1 MTNLLVFDDEVR
13 RSIVQEVTDGDTTHA
28 PSGDAVYGAIAS
40 IPGSE
45 VIKIVTDKGTASAST
60 MGKLYIELGDPNAI
74 YYSVR
79 SGSAGEYT
87 YSWRDAKDDI
97 LDGVVIPEPGT
108 TAPGADVQSGAVG
121 SSSKYAKADHQHSL
135 SSAYAAASHSHTISD
150 LPTANSITDGDTTHV
165 VTADVI
171 YDYIDDLIGDIE
183 EDMLS

>member
-28 PSGDAVYGAIAS
+28 PSCDAVYDAIAS
-40 IPGSE
+40 VPGAE

-87 YSWRDAKDDI
+87 YSWANVADDI
-97 LDGVVIPEPGT
+97 LDDVVIPEPGSS
-108 TAPGADVQSGAVG
+108 APGADVQSGAVG
-121 SSSKYAKADHQHSL
+121 SSSNYAKADHQHPL

-150 LPTANSITDGDTTHV
+150 LPTANSITNGDTTHV

-171 YDYIDDLIGDIE
+171 YDYIDDIIGDIE